1 MLPPAGQPV
10 YQHKTRI
17 VIATLVVTLTSTYR
31 TTTAR
36 VWTPRVELPTQTMPA
51 LGWREAAVL
60 RPSRGDRKPS
70 RRQAKTRLDRCDSVE
85 AQLTPPLQ
93 ATRGRARGEEIPV
106 FLSHPPITTFCKQT
120 LFCWPN
126 SQLGERST
134 PCDSRQERSSAP
146 ELQNDPEGFG
156 KEFAW
161 LRFCVVVRGQNTR
174 DTSDLFT
181 SDLWESMIMR
191 NKESSTP
198 ACTLSFTKKK
208 HKKNKNKHKH
218 KKTNQTNKITVY

>member
-36 VWTPRVELPTQTMPA
+36 VWTPCVELPTQTMPA

-70 RRQAKTRLDRCDSVE
+70 RRQAKARLDRCDSVE

-93 ATRGRARGEEIPV
+93 ATRGGGGHGGRRY
-106 FLSHPPITTFCKQT
+106 LSSSPT
-120 LFCWPN
+120 LP
-126 SQLGERST
+126 SPRSANK
-134 PCDSRQERSSAP
+134 PCFVDQIASSVKDRHHETADKRDRLLLSSRTIRRVSVK
-146 ELQNDPEGFG
+146 N
-156 KEFAW
+156 
-161 LRFCVVVRGQNTR
+161 LR
-174 DTSDLFT
+174 D
-181 SDLWESMIMR
+181 
-191 NKESSTP
+191 
-198 ACTLSFTKKK
+198 
-208 HKKNKNKHKH
+208 
-218 KKTNQTNKITVY
+218 